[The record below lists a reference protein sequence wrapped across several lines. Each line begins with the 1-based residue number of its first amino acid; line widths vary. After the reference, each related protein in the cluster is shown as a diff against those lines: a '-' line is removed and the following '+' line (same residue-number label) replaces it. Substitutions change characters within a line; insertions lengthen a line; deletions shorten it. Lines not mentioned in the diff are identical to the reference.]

1 MSDSIETARK
11 QNSVGVE
18 SEKAQAHAEGV
29 TASVEDAPE
38 TISIKEYVDRRF
50 AQQDAKNGQA
60 RAETQ
65 KDLEKVRAGNA
76 ELNAKM
82 DTGFAKLRAEM
93 DARFAELRAENVELR
108 AEFVELRA
116 EMDAR
121 FAELRAGN
129 AELRAG
135 NVELRAEMDTRF
147 VELRAEMDTRFA
159 ELHAK
164 VDTGFA
170 ELRLEMQTGFAENK
184 ASQLHQLRWIVGAI
198 FAAGSLI
205 IAAGFFT

>member
-93 DARFAELRAENVELR
+93 DARFAELRA
-108 AEFVELRA
+108 
-116 EMDAR
+116 
-121 FAELRAGN
+121 GN